1 MQRTIHPTMLRI
13 VPQSGCC
20 CVRLKKIFKNKLVM
34 ETLSQ
39 VIEKKNTFQIMWD
52 RLNPRPEF
60 RDRFNAACRY
70 WNTLTIERQR
80 QIYYDIDCRLNRG
93 EEIAPNPLFAIQD
106 ATPAP
111 FNWNGQQGIKDMM
124 KKEKMVSA
132 RYYDKYG
139 IYTLKEAKIF
149 EMEDIK
155 PLNFHDE
162 SQI

>member
-1 MQRTIHPTMLRI
+1 
-13 VPQSGCC
+13 
-20 CVRLKKIFKNKLVM
+20 M

-39 VIEKKNTFQIMWD
+39 VIEKKDTFQIMWN

-60 RDRFNAACRY
+60 EDRKESCRRLWNA
-70 WNTLTIERQR
+70 LTIERQR
-80 QIYYDIDCRLNRG
+80 QIYYDIDCRMNRG
-93 EEIAPNPLFAIQD
+93 EVVEANPYFAINNSNPSP
-106 ATPAP
+106 T
-111 FNWNGQQGIKDMM
+111 NYNGSLGINDMI
-124 KKEKMVSA
+124 KTEKMVSA
-132 RYYDKYG
+132 KYYEKYG